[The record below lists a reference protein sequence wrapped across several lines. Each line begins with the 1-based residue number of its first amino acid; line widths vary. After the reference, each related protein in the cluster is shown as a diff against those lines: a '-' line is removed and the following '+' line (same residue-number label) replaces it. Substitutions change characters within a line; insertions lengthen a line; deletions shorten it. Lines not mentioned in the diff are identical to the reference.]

1 MMENLTFAQQIQ
13 QFVANH
19 TIMVV
24 AWVALF
30 IAVIINIYKGVTS
43 KVSVIDNTKATLLI
57 NKEDAV
63 VVDVRTDDEFKHG
76 HIIESV
82 HLLPSDIK
90 ANKIQGIEKYKDRAV
105 IIADNNGFSASSLA
119 NALAK
124 QGFSHVY
131 ALKEGIAGWRGANLP
146 LVKKH
151 K

>member
-1 MMENLTFAQQIQ
+1 MEHLTFAQQIQ

-30 IAVIINIYKGVTS
+30 VAVLINIYKGITS
-43 KVSVIDNTKATLLI
+43 KISVIDNTQATLLI

-63 VVDVRTDDEFKHG
+63 VIDVRSDDEFKHG

-90 ANKIQGIEKYKDRAV
+90 ANKIQAIEKYKDRAV
-105 IIADNNGFSASSLA
+105 IITDGNGFSANSVA
-119 NALAK
+119 NTLAK
-124 QGFSHVY
+124 QGFSKVY
-131 ALKEGIAGWRGANLP
+131 ALKEGIAGWHSANLP

>member
-1 MMENLTFAQQIQ
+1 MEDLTFAQQIQ
-13 QFVANH
+13 QFAANH

-30 IAVIINIYKGVTS
+30 VAVIINIYKGITS
-43 KVSVIDNTKATLLI
+43 KISIIDNTRATLLI

-63 VVDVRTDDEFKHG
+63 VLDVRSDDEFKHG

-90 ANKIQGIEKYKDRAV
+90 TNKLQAIEKYRDRAV
-105 IIADNNGFSASSLA
+105 IIADNNGFSAASLA

-124 QGFSHVY
+124 QGFSNVY

>member
-1 MMENLTFAQQIQ
+1 MEDLTFAQQIQ

-30 IAVIINIYKGVTS
+30 VAVIINIYKGITS
-43 KVSVIDNTKATLLI
+43 KISIIDNTRATLLI
-57 NKEDAV
+57 NKEEAV
-63 VVDVRTDDEFKHG
+63 VIDVRSDEEFKHG
-76 HIIESV
+76 HIIESL

-90 ANKIQGIEKYKDRAV
+90 THKLQTIEKYRDRAV
-105 IIADNNGFSASSLA
+105 IIVDNNGFTASSLA

-124 QGFSHVY
+124 QGFGKVY

>member
-13 QFVANH
+13 QFVASH

-30 IAVIINIYKGVTS
+30 VAVIINIYKGITS
-43 KVSVIDNTKATLLI
+43 KISVIDNTKATLLI

-63 VVDVRTDDEFKHG
+63 VIDVRSDDEFKHG

-90 ANKIQGIEKYKDRAV
+90 ANKIQAIEKYKDRAV
-105 IIADNNGFSASSLA
+105 IIADNNG
-119 NALAK
+119 
-124 QGFSHVY
+124 
-131 ALKEGIAGWRGANLP
+131 
-146 LVKKH
+146 
-151 K
+151 

>member
-1 MMENLTFAQQIQ
+1 MEDLTFAQQIQ
-13 QFVANH
+13 QFAANH

-30 IAVIINIYKGVTS
+30 VAVVINIYKGITS
-43 KVSVIDNTKATLLI
+43 KISIIDNTRATLLI

-63 VVDVRTDDEFKHG
+63 VLDVRSDDEFKHG

-90 ANKIQGIEKYKDRAV
+90 TNKLQAIEKYRDRAV
-105 IIADNNGFSASSLA
+105 IIADNNGFTAPSLA

-124 QGFSHVY
+124 QGFSNVY